1 MPDYRKL
8 RVFALAQELSEAVHL
23 LVPLLPARRAPG
35 LAAQLCRA
43 VESVPANIAEGA
55 GRETQNDF
63 ARLLVVARASA
74 DETAVHLRLAG
85 SVDRANTARAQD
97 LETRAQIVAAMLTR
111 LIARIREN
119 EARADNERRARRSDR
134 AALQNDEPIRAV
146 RTHETGDRIA
156 SDTGDEKPAA

>member
-1 MPDYRKL
+1 MPDCRKL
-8 RVFALAQELSEAVHL
+8 RVFALAQELSEAVHR

-43 VESVPANIAEGA
+43 VASVPANIAEGA

-85 SVDRANTARAQD
+85 SVDRAITARAQD

-119 EARADNERRARRSDR
+119 EARADNERRGRRGDR
-134 AALQNDEPIRAV
+134 AALPKDKRSRAE
-146 RTHETGDRIA
+146 RTHETGDQMA
-156 SDTGDEKPAA
+156 SDTGDEKPDA